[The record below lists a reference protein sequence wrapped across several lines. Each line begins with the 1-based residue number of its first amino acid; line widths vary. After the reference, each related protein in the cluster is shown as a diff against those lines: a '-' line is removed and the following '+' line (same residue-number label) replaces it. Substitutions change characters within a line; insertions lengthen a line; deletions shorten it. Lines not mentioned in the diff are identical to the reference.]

1 MSSFNYPR
9 LLRPEIISVLDE
21 YQIAAISEADI
32 LRCDP
37 EKICNLYA
45 QIFVHLGTFQD
56 DQGQIEF
63 EALEQLENPDHH
75 SHSVPII
82 NLYNK
87 IRQLLGAVNFPRD
100 FTPKDL
106 IKPDPE
112 RTEFFLSALLN
123 FYLHRHTKLD
133 LFQPYMDDLE
143 SLERR
148 EKDAQSRI
156 QELNVEIAEL
166 EEARDGELPVVQE
179 LTFKVKELRQT
190 VSELNKHQMKL
201 KTEIQQVIDKSKEMD
216 EKISSAEF
224 ELVQS
229 VQENASLHSKIV
241 QSPDK
246 LLLVAAL
253 SINK

>member
-1 MSSFNYPR
+1 MCGLWAASVSIGRTKRKMSSFEYPSFSTT
-9 LLRPEIISVLDE
+9 EIISLLDE
-21 YQIAAISEADI
+21 YQISAISEADI
-32 LRCDP
+32 LRCNP

-45 QIFVHLGTFQD
+45 QIFVQIGTFQE

-87 IRQLLGAVNFPRD
+87 IRQLLGAVNCSKE

-106 IKPDPE
+106 IKPEPE
-112 RTEFFLSALLN
+112 RTEFFLNELLN
-123 FYLHRHTKLD
+123 FYLHRYVKLD
-133 LFQPYMDDLE
+133 LFKPHMDDLE

-166 EEARDGELPVVQE
+166 EEARV
-179 LTFKVKELRQT
+179 
-190 VSELNKHQMKL
+190 
-201 KTEIQQVIDKSKEMD
+201 
-216 EKISSAEF
+216 
-224 ELVQS
+224 
-229 VQENASLHSKIV
+229 ASCSR
-241 QSPDK
+241 
-246 LLLVAAL
+246 
-253 SINK
+253 INV